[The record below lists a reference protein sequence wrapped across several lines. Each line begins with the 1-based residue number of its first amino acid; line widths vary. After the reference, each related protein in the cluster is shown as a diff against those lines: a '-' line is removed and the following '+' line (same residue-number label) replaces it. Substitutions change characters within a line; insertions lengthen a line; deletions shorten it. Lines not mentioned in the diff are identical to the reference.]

1 MMKFYYENID
11 FKNVPNGNGVCK
23 IDYLDVNYGFKFHT
37 FELNQTEHII
47 WNFTFDREMT
57 YEVLENNIDYFKNV
71 FELVSNKP
79 NVKLVFSSFHEGN
92 NMIQFVL
99 KLIELKNN
107 YKLKSNQIILIT
119 INNYFKNFTNE
130 ILVIAKP
137 YLLGWWAS
145 HYKKL
150 TLPNIFSEGEQIVTI
165 TCGPNDYVTG
175 KKDSFFLLYNRNS
188 TKTFRVQVMLW
199 LLKTGLINDT
209 KFSCLMKDDDIDLNL
224 LISKK
229 QELKDLW
236 KYYSKFDELPHTVI
250 DWDYPNVEV
259 QPLSTKSSYSETNFS
274 IILESGFNSES
285 LNLTE
290 KSFKPI
296 ANCHP
301 FLIIGDVFVNTQLKN
316 YGFTLYNDLI
326 DYSFDKISN
335 NEERLNQALIELKR
349 IHSLGSDYIEDWYK
363 NNVEKIAE
371 NQRVF
376 FTYDINNLINE
387 TIRDLKIIP

>member
-1 MMKFYYENID
+1 MMKFYYENND
-11 FKNVPNGNGVCK
+11 FKNMPNGNGVCK

-37 FELNQTEHII
+37 FELNQTEYII

-150 TLPNIFSEGEQIVTI
+150 
-165 TCGPNDYVTG
+165 
-175 KKDSFFLLYNRNS
+175 
-188 TKTFRVQVMLW
+188 
-199 LLKTGLINDT
+199 
-209 KFSCLMKDDDIDLNL
+209 
-224 LISKK
+224 
-229 QELKDLW
+229 
-236 KYYSKFDELPHTVI
+236 
-250 DWDYPNVEV
+250 
-259 QPLSTKSSYSETNFS
+259 
-274 IILESGFNSES
+274 
-285 LNLTE
+285 
-290 KSFKPI
+290 
-296 ANCHP
+296 
-301 FLIIGDVFVNTQLKN
+301 
-316 YGFTLYNDLI
+316 
-326 DYSFDKISN
+326 
-335 NEERLNQALIELKR
+335 
-349 IHSLGSDYIEDWYK
+349 
-363 NNVEKIAE
+363 
-371 NQRVF
+371 
-376 FTYDINNLINE
+376 
-387 TIRDLKIIP
+387 